1 MTRPFVPRPGAVFS
15 ADIAVPEH
23 AREVA
28 FYGRVLSTGAS
39 PLWRQDDLM
48 NNVGLPVIGLG
59 AASPEYASLPLQWMP
74 HLQVTDV
81 AASAQ
86 RAVDGGGRI
95 LMQSEDGSAW
105 AVLLDPEG
113 AAFGLVPIPTAMA
126 QVAAALPDPPAG
138 PVGRIAW
145 IDQTVAA
152 PDAACRYYAD
162 VLGCVAGEAP
172 DGIDAAWVLHGE
184 DGTPVAGFREA
195 GGDEAVP
202 PVWMLH
208 LPVGDLDESL
218 RRVDA
223 GGGRRLGSGRGP
235 SGSVVYVV
243 DPVGA
248 AFALCR
254 TAPPEEP

>member
-1 MTRPFVPRPGAVFS
+1 MTHPFVPRPGAVFS

-28 FYGRVLSTGAS
+28 FYGRVLSTGAA
-39 PLWRQDDLM
+39 PLWRTDDLM
-48 NNVGLPVIGLG
+48 NNVGMPVIGLG

-86 RAVDGGGRI
+86 RAVEGGGRV

-105 AVLLDPEG
+105 AVLLDPQG
-113 AAFGLVPIPTAMA
+113 AAFGLVPIPSAETMA
-126 QVAAALPDPPAG
+126 QVAAALPDPPTG

-145 IDQTVAA
+145 IDQTVAD
-152 PDAACRYYAD
+152 PQGACRYYAD

-172 DGIDAAWVLHGE
+172 GGIDAACVLHGE
-184 DGTPVAGFREA
+184 DGTPVAGFRTA
-195 GGDEAVP
+195 SGDEAVP
-202 PVWMLH
+202 PVWTIH
-208 LPVGDLDESL
+208 LPVADLDESL
-218 RRVDA
+218 RRVDE

-235 SGSVVYVV
+235 WGRVVYVT

-248 AFALCR
+248 VCALCG
-254 TAPPEEP
+254 A